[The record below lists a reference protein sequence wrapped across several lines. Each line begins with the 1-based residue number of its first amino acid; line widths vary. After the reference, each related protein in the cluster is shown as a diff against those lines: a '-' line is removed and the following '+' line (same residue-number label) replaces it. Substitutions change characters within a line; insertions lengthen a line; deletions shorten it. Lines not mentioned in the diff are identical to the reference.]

1 MAGNEKCCCCPTYA
15 RTSDNVR
22 YWAATQETL
31 VPFWSRGSSVTYG
44 IQICYSVDKQRVL
57 CGDGSS
63 LRYWILDTQTG
74 AALTAFDVFG
84 YLNATSNQIDTAILL
99 NGWSFFQHDDLSNIN
114 SMSFLDDG
122 TEVTRTQSFTQSV
135 VEPVNQCSQYLY
147 TRSASTGTVTFY
159 AYDSSLNLV
168 ETLGP
173 YGNVADSV
181 QTSNGVFMFEEE
193 SDGGGGFIATTA
205 RLINSSGVVWE
216 QDFAETYQNPGGSLN
231 GSFVVNSN
239 ERDKA
244 GNAHLDPVGNLF
256 ISFDVTGLREYSIPG
271 LSSYEQDTRK
281 SLMWVNGTDFVIY
294 KEGSKPFGAPA
305 YIPPRLAYWSNGSQ
319 IWDVEGPYND
329 GTASDQG
336 ILSIH
341 ADDQRTVTQ
350 VKHSVFTSETI
361 STAHDNSDGSIV
373 ETVTWDSAA
382 LRPRAFAT
390 DLICID
396 TPYLYGVVRSGVA

>member
-15 RTSDNVR
+15 RTSSNVR

-31 VPFWSRGSSVTYG
+31 TPFWSRGSGTVYG
-44 IQICYSVDKQRVL
+44 INICYSADKRRVL
-57 CGDGSS
+57 CGDGDA

-99 NGWSFFQHDDLSNIN
+99 DGWSFFQHDDLSNIN
-114 SMSFLDDG
+114 SMAFLDNG
-122 TEVTRTQSFTQSV
+122 TEVTRTQAFTQSV
-135 VEPVNQCSQYLY
+135 VDPVNQCSQYLY

-168 ETLGP
+168 ATLGP
-173 YGNVADSV
+173 YDDVADSV
-181 QTSNGVFMFEEE
+181 QTSNGVFMFEQE

-205 RLINSSGVVWE
+205 RLIDTTGVVWE
-216 QDFAETYQNPGGSLN
+216 QDFTETYQNPSGSLN
-231 GSFVVNSN
+231 GYFVVNSN

-256 ISFDVTGLREYSIPG
+256 ISFDATGLHEYSIPS

-294 KEGSKPFGAPA
+294 KEGSKPPFGT
-305 YIPPRLAYWSNGSQ
+305 YVPPRLAYWSAGSER
-319 IWDVEGPYND
+319 WDIEGAYND

-341 ADDQRTVTQ
+341 ADEQRTVTQ
-350 VKHSVFTSETI
+350 IKHSIFTSDTI
-361 STAHDNSDGSIV
+361 STTHDNSDGSV
-373 ETVTWDSAA
+373 LHTVTWSSGA
-382 LRPRAFAT
+382 LRPRAFPT

-396 TPYLYGVVRSGVA
+396 SPYIYGVVRSGVA